1 MIYPTIILD
10 NFFNDPL
17 KVVNYANSLEY
28 YQDSE
33 GRWPGKKTKEIH
45 EINKVFFEQFGA
57 KVLSILYPT
66 ITDKGFNCSLCFQKI
81 SKEYV
86 HKGWVHQDMAIA
98 DFTAIVYLSQHTECG
113 TSLFDSK
120 NLTSVKGLNGEKKID
135 MYLTKNFKK
144 GTQYLNENNDQFI
157 ETVKINSKFNRLIM
171 FDAAQYHAAQKFIEN
186 NIEEDRLTLI
196 GFFNN
201 INFPGIKF
209 NGIEHKR
216 II

>member
-17 KVVNYANSLEY
+17 KVINFAKSLEY

-33 GRWPGKKTKEIH
+33 GRWPGKRTKELH
-45 EINKVFFEQFGA
+45 EVNKYFFENYGS

-66 ITDKGFNCSLCFQKI
+66 IKEKSFCCSLHFQKI
-81 SKEYV
+81 SKEYIN
-86 HKGWVHQDMAIA
+86 KGWIHQDSEF
-98 DFTAIVYLSQHTECG
+98 DFTTIVYLSQHKECG

-120 NLTSVKGLNGEKKID
+120 NITCEVINGENKKD
-135 MYLTKNFKK
+135 MYLNKTFKK
-144 GTQYLNENNDQFI
+144 EIQYLNENNNQFI
-157 ETVKINSKFNRLIM
+157 ETIKINSKFNRLIM
-171 FDAAQYHAAQKFIEN
+171 FDSAQFHSAQKFIEN
-186 NIEEDRLTLI
+186 NTEEDRLTLI
-196 GFFNN
+196 GFFKN
-201 INFPGIKF
+201 IYFPEIKF